1 MRLNFDR
8 VGLVRSMHGPLTLY
22 HARERQLPPAIL
34 KLADGI
40 PMFNPSGAPARLT
53 GRDIV
58 PIRQEEAPLSYE
70 LYQFLGFDVPRS
82 NAGG

>member
-58 PIRQEEAPLSYE
+58 PGVMSPPVTCVCR
-70 LYQFLGFDVPRS
+70 
-82 NAGG
+82 AGT